1 MEVDF
6 LNYKQSLKNF
16 RDTLDFCL
24 MYRVEH
30 FEKIYEPDCQRNL
43 ANEIVAN
50 LLEKSLTYSEKRKL
64 SFNNLLDYFNENG
77 YEILKDNVNS
87 EGNDII
93 EPALVR
99 LRRFEKR
106 FREDYE
112 KAKKLSL
119 SLRMHRP
126 YISHMK
132 SQQKGRYY
140 DKAMLEFFS
149 WYLNI
154 EKEHNLILL
163 TIDNRICSS
172 KSVSSLK
179 FAEAFRLYDQKYEES
194 KAKANPTQYEK
205 LDYIFKWMNFYR
217 IESYFH
223 FSLISELSERFLET
237 KKDYILPHLNKIWGA
252 GIGTKNRLAPAYQI
266 LRYRK
271 YIAPVFSTDGEED
284 LSKLISIV
292 LEERGIEDLLIYGI
306 ENRRTD
312 LFENFYKQ
320 NKFSI
325 DEVYNFCLND
335 YPIIENHKNSLFYEN
350 YKKSIPDKSKIRYAR
365 RIIKNILFLNN

>member
-1 MEVDF
+1 M
-6 LNYKQSLKNF
+6 QSLTKF

-30 FEKIYEPDCQRNL
+30 FEKIYEPNCQKNL

-50 LLEKSLTYSEKRKL
+50 LLEKSLTYSEKRK
-64 SFNNLLDYFNENG
+64 SFFNNLLDYFNENG
-77 YEILKDNVNS
+77 CEILKDIDNP

-112 KAKKLSL
+112 KARELSL

-154 EKEHNLILL
+154 EREHNLILL
-163 TIDNRICSS
+163 TIDNRIS
-172 KSVSSLK
+172 KSKNVTSLQI
-179 FAEAFRLYDQKYEES
+179 AEAFRLYDQKYEES
-194 KAKANPTQYEK
+194 KAKPNPTQEDK
-205 LDYIFKWMNFYR
+205 IDYILKWINFYR
-217 IESYFH
+217 VESYFH

-237 KKDYILPHLNKIWGA
+237 KKDYILPHLNKIWGT

-271 YIAPVFSTDGEED
+271 YVEPIFSTNGEED
-284 LSKLISIV
+284 LSELLSV
-292 LEERGIEDLLIYGI
+292 VFEERGIEDLLIYGI

-312 LFENFYKQ
+312 LFKNFYEQ
-320 NKFSI
+320 NEFSI

-335 YPIIENHKNSLFYEN
+335 YPIIENHKNSSFYKDYEN
-350 YKKSIPDKSKIRYAR
+350 NLPNKTKIRYAKK
-365 RIIKNILFLNN
+365 IIQNILFLTY